1 MPLKRCSEN
10 KKSGW
15 KWGDSG
21 KCYTGPE
28 GKKKAIRQGI
38 SIEGPERFKE
48 KARSVLSLDD
58 SGDLTQ
64 AMLEEKFS
72 MLSIASI
79 LYGLRSNLL

>member
-48 KARSVLSLDD
+48 KACNTLSLDD
-58 SGDLTQ
+58 SNDLTE
-64 AMLEEKFS
+64 AMLQEKFS
-72 MLSIASI
+72 MLCIASI
-79 LYGLRSNLL
+79 LYELKN